1 MENHLSDIIENL
13 HRVLLGKAL
22 DDHSLTT
29 VTISKTNSEF
39 EALMLSNSTL
49 EEQNKTLK
57 AKLESE

>member
-13 HRVLLGKAL
+13 HRILLGQAL
-22 DDHSLTT
+22 DEHSLTT
-29 VTISKTNSEF
+29 VTMTKTNSEV

-57 AKLESE
+57 TKLE